1 MHGIA
6 RQKLWGDAVDGTLI
20 AGSFQCNAASNPLAA
35 TYRRGRYAP
44 AWTVTYT
51 ATGIY
56 TVQFPADFKLPALAQ
71 VIRAAA
77 WPQWATLATD
87 WFECAPVGEYDTA
100 NRRLVIQ
107 AHRNGV
113 ANAPAATAGNRIN
126 FALLLSQNDGK

>member
-6 RQKLWGDAVDGTLI
+6 RQELWGDAVDGTLI

-77 WPQWATLATD
+77 WPQ
-87 WFECAPVGEYDTA
+87 CAPVGEYDTA

-126 FALLLSQNDGK
+126 FALLLTQNDGK